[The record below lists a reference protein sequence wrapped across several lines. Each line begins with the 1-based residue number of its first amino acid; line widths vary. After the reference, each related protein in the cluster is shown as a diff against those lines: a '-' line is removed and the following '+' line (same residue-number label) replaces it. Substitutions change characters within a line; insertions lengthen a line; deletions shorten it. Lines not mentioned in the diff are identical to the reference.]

1 SRRSWSRIRS
11 ILSSIS
17 TRGKPSMA
25 QAFQLAED
33 LPEEPERPVA
43 ELGAAL
49 LEMIVGELDKLSGTW
64 KQLSKLQQ
72 DRTIESLRGRVR
84 AEIMKADAAL
94 RSGEYEARP
103 VDVKKMTVADGI
115 KVELALTVEAGRA
128 VLDRVGRRAMLV
140 ICDPEQYLDRIEEIE
155 GEEDQRSLG
164 LEDPTGEDG
173 KGEAPQDGDGDDG
186 EDDEDGDRGD
196 DEPKGE
202 E

>member
-1 SRRSWSRIRS
+1 
-11 ILSSIS
+11 
-17 TRGKPSMA
+17 MA

-72 DRTIESLRGRVR
+72 DRTIESLRDRVR

-94 RSGEYEARP
+94 RSGEYEALP

-164 LEDPTGEDG
+164 LEDPTG
-173 KGEAPQDGDGDDG
+173 DDG

>member
-1 SRRSWSRIRS
+1 
-11 ILSSIS
+11 
-17 TRGKPSMA
+17 MA

-94 RSGEYEARP
+94 RSGEYEALP

>member
-1 SRRSWSRIRS
+1 
-11 ILSSIS
+11 
-17 TRGKPSMA
+17 MA
-25 QAFQLAED
+25 QAFPVAEH

-94 RSGEYEARP
+94 RSGEYEALP

-164 LEDPTGEDG
+164 LEDPTG
-173 KGEAPQDGDGDDG
+173 DDG